1 MTTKSRSWTVEED
14 RILKSLYL
22 THSRQEI
29 ADLLGRT
36 HGSVRK
42 RCWVLGLNSKHP
54 AVQEEVKKII
64 NDWYADR
71 DGLQRSEL
79 SIDELAAKVGMDKS
93 NVSRL
98 ARKMGLTSSHR
109 PLGPAER
116 RKIGDKAKQRLAAG
130 DHPRGMAG
138 KKHSEKAKQQ
148 MSKNSYAASQ
158 PLEDRQARGRKAAQ
172 TRVEKY
178 GTGNPSMLGR
188 NAYSRAKR
196 GRRSDLGGQ
205 FFRSAW
211 EANYAR
217 YLNFL
222 VRNGEIVTWEY
233 EPKTFV
239 FHGVERGALTY
250 TPDFKVIEHDGS
262 YKWHEVKGW
271 MDAKSKAKLKRMAK
285 FYPEEEI
292 VIIGAEEYRSL
303 SQWSRLI
310 EGWE

>member
-1 MTTKSRSWTVEED
+1 
-14 RILKSLYL
+14 
-22 THSRQEI
+22 
-29 ADLLGRT
+29 
-36 HGSVRK
+36 
-42 RCWVLGLNSKHP
+42 
-54 AVQEEVKKII
+54 
-64 NDWYADR
+64 
-71 DGLQRSEL
+71 
-79 SIDELAAKVGMDKS
+79 
-93 NVSRL
+93 
-98 ARKMGLTSSHR
+98 
-109 PLGPAER
+109 
-116 RKIGDKAKQRLAAG
+116 
-130 DHPRGMAG
+130 
-138 KKHSEKAKQQ
+138 
-148 MSKNSYAASQ
+148 
-158 PLEDRQARGRKAAQ
+158 
-172 TRVEKY
+172 
-178 GTGNPSMLGR
+178 MLGR

-196 GRRSDLGGQ
+196 GRRADLGGQ

-222 VRNGEIVTWEY
+222 VQNGEIATWEY
-233 EPKTFV
+233 EPQTFV